1 MMRSLKQQ
9 LLFLVIGPLILLS
22 IIGTVIT
29 VAYMKD
35 RAILAT
41 DTKARCDLA
50 TAEEILNLM
59 YPGYWEERNGIL
71 YKGDTKITNNFAVVD
86 RIAELTGDTVTI
98 FLGDI
103 RTTTTVREK
112 NGQRA
117 IGTRVSSIVSTKV
130 LKNGEL
136 YLGEANV
143 VGQMYRT
150 AYKPIRD
157 ANGKIIGM
165 LYVGISK
172 KLSDE
177 LLHKSL
183 FTIVGITVILTVLV
197 ALIAW
202 YFTQRVIIGPLQEIT
217 KSTKELAT
225 GQLNQKVEIA
235 SKNEIGELAAAFNQM
250 VEGMQSFAMHIARV
264 AGTEVNTVTF
274 PVRQSSSEPN
284 LVQVK
289 PAVETNFPASAK
301 NDPIGLDTGYPL
313 PVELPKGLNEA
324 TLKQILAFI
333 ESENRPMSAEEI
345 GEGVNLT
352 RVTARRY
359 LEFLEQI
366 GKVEVEQKY
375 GTVGRPVK
383 LYKSK

>member
-274 PVRQSSSEPN
+274 PVHQSSSEPN

-289 PAVETNFPASAK
+289 PVVEINLPASAK